1 MIDSFFIALWTVLV
15 FASIAWY
22 AFLVFYLGVKGGIE
36 IKRMIRALTKR
47 DGGRQASPN
56 G

>member
-1 MIDSFFIALWTVLV
+1 MMNAFFIALWTVLV

-22 AFLVFYLGVKGGIE
+22 AFLLFYLGVKGATE

-47 DGGRQASPN
+47 DERQLRN
-56 G
+56 EE